1 MFSHKVTIKSF
12 SIEGGT
18 LLNLLYFFAKACV
31 TGTENFKFESK
42 NIQGCHS

>member
-1 MFSHKVTIKSF
+1 MNIKF

-18 LLNLLYFFAKACV
+18 FKPMFFFAKACV
-31 TGTENFKFESK
+31 TGAENFKWESK